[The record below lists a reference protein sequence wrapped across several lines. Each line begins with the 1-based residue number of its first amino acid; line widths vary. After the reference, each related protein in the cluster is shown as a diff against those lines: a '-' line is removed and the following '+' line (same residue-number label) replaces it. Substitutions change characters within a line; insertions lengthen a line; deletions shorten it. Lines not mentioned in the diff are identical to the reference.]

1 MRLVLSSLIFVFA
14 SLSASLSLA
23 APSPLPGPVVPSQ
36 PVPVPPM
43 SPIGAQS
50 YVLMDYQTG
59 QVLAEKNP
67 DARHAPAS
75 TTKLM
80 TAYVVFQDLK
90 AGRIHLD
97 TKFNISNK
105 AWRQGGSRMF
115 LNPGAQVTVDN
126 LLQGLLVPSGNDA
139 AVALA
144 QGVAGTTAAF
154 VSLMNAYAKQL
165 GLVNTHY
172 SDVNGLPKPDLYTSA
187 MDLAKLSRAI
197 ISQFPQYYH
206 YFSERSFAWNNISQ
220 YNYNKLLWRD
230 PSVDGLKTG
239 YTSEAGYILASS
251 ADRRGTRLIS
261 VVMGVNLPKASS
273 AQNYVNLARVSEALL
288 NYGFRFFSTHKL
300 YSAGQVL
307 DSARVWGGAHQHVKL
322 GLQQD
327 LYVTV
332 PSGQYQNLKA
342 LMTLNAGLQAPIS
355 KGQAVGKVTV
365 SLNGKELKQL
375 PLVALDADPQGNL
388 WQRARDA
395 VLKWIDR
402 K

>member
-1 MRLVLSSLIFVFA
+1 MFRSLVLLFVSLFA
-14 SLSASLSLA
+14 GQALA
-23 APSPLPGPVVPSQ
+23 ASPAAPGPTPPL

-43 SPIGAQS
+43 SPIGAKS
-50 YVLMDYQTG
+50 YVLMDYRTG
-59 QVLAEKNP
+59 QILAEKDP
-67 DARHAPAS
+67 DERRAPAS

-90 AGRIHLD
+90 AGRITLD
-97 TKFNISNK
+97 TKFHVSDK

-115 LNPGAQVTVDN
+115 LNPGSSVSVKE

-144 QGVAGTTAAF
+144 QGVAGTTGAF

-165 GLVNTHY
+165 GLANTHY
-172 SDVNGLPKPDLYTSA
+172 SDVNGLPEPDLYTSA
-187 MDLAKLSRAI
+187 LDLAKLSRAI
-197 ISQFPQYYH
+197 ITQFPEYYH
-206 YFSERSFAWNNISQ
+206 FFSEKSFTWNKIKQ

-251 ADRRGTRLIS
+251 AVRNDTRLIA

-273 AQNYVNLARVSEALL
+273 EQNYINLARVSEALL

-300 YSAGQVL
+300 YSAGQSL
-307 DSARVWGGAHQHVKL
+307 NTARVWGGAHEHVKL
-322 GLQQD
+322 GLMRD

-332 PSGQYQNLKA
+332 PSGQYRNLKA
-342 LMTLNAGLQAPIS
+342 EMTLDPTLKAPIA
-355 KGQAVGKVTV
+355 KGQTVGEVKV
-365 SLNGKELKQL
+365 SLAGKPVAQV
-375 PLVALDADPQGNL
+375 PLVALEADPEGNL
-388 WQRARDA
+388 WQRVRDT
-395 VLKWIDR
+395 VLQWFEHK
-402 K
+402 

>member
-1 MRLVLSSLIFVFA
+1 MRLVLRSLVFILA
-14 SLSASLSLA
+14 SLFSGLSLA
-23 APSPLPGPVVPSQ
+23 APSAGPSPSVPSL

-43 SPIGAQS
+43 SPIGAKS

-59 QVLAEKNP
+59 QILAEKNP
-67 DARHAPAS
+67 DERRAPAS

-97 TKFNISNK
+97 TKFHVSDE

-115 LNPGAQVTVDN
+115 LNPGSSVSVKE
-126 LLQGLLVPSGNDA
+126 LLQGLLIPSGNDA

-144 QGVAGTTAAF
+144 QGVAGTTGAF

-165 GLVNTHY
+165 GLNNTHY
-172 SDVNGLPKPDLYTSA
+172 SDVNGLPEPDLYTSA

-197 ISQFPQYYH
+197 ISQFPEYYH
-206 YFSERSFAWNNISQ
+206 YFSEKSFTWNNIKQ

-239 YTSEAGYILASS
+239 YTSEAGYILTSS
-251 ADRRGTRLIS
+251 AVRNGTRLIA

-273 AQNYVNLARVSEALL
+273 EQNYINLARVSEALL

-300 YSAGQVL
+300 YSAGQAL
-307 DSARVWGGAHQHVKL
+307 DSARVWGGAHEHVKL
-322 GLQQD
+322 GLMQD

-332 PSGQYQNLKA
+332 PSGHYHNLKA
-342 LMTLNAGLQAPIS
+342 EMTLNPSLQAPIS
-355 KGQAVGKVTV
+355 QGQAVGEVKV
-365 SLNGKELKQL
+365 SLAGKLVTQV
-375 PLVALDADPQGNL
+375 PLVALEADPRGNL
-388 WQRARDA
+388 WQRVRDT
-395 VLKWIDR
+395 VLKWFAH